1 MSIHCNQVS
10 TANVDNQSAF
20 WNTLF
25 LQELH
30 KWKGIL
36 GMIRLGVSTQFDVDD
51 ENGNKKKNLKK
62 WTNIEKRKEKT
73 RS

>member
-1 MSIHCNQVS
+1 
-10 TANVDNQSAF
+10 
-20 WNTLF
+20 
-25 LQELH
+25 
-30 KWKGIL
+30 
-36 GMIRLGVSTQFDVDD
+36 MIRLGVSTQFDVDD